1 MNDAD
6 KLHEELEAIEAQES
20 MLVSR
25 LEMIRD
31 YIPDTPLDAAK
42 KAEDIGMIEEQLGE
56 LITRRRQIAAIL
68 DSPLQEPARKVPETR
83 PALSSDEATEQ
94 IKSISDELMGIEI
107 AMLKAEMAGDETER
121 QRLEMN
127 ASVLKARRSDL
138 IALVRESGSK
148 QQEATDIEARVSRL
162 EEENRRLSAEIQEL
176 KKGVSEIFRALSV
189 R

>member
-6 KLHEELEAIEAQES
+6 KLHEELEVIEAQES
-20 MLVSR
+20 MLVSK

-56 LITRRRQIAAIL
+56 LITRRRQVEAML
-68 DSPLQEPARKVPETR
+68 DSPRQEPARKVPANR
-83 PALSSDEATEQ
+83 PALSSGEATEQ

-107 AMLKAEMAGDETER
+107 AMLKAEMAGDEAER

-127 ASVLKARRSDL
+127 ASILKARRSDL
-138 IALVRESGSK
+138 IAMVRESGSE
-148 QQEATDIEARVSRL
+148 QQEATDIETRVSML
-162 EEENRRLSAEIQEL
+162 EKENRRLSAEIQDL
-176 KKGVSEIFRALSV
+176 KKDVSELIRALSV